1 VSSTGIPGL
10 VLAHPIPS
18 RLITVYHQQEQQRTT
33 KEYPLGVQTPNSQ
46 YISGCIYMDGCFPFG
61 LAGQYLIP
69 LIERLI
75 CHLCFDLF
83 IFYNNC
89 IAWLF
94 CMANDRF

>member
-46 YISGCIYMDGCFPFG
+46 YISGCIYMDGCFSFWLG
-61 LAGQYLIP
+61 RSMFDSAYR
-69 LIERLI
+69 EA
-75 CHLCFDLF
+75 HLSFVF
-83 IFYNNC
+83 
-89 IAWLF
+89 
-94 CMANDRF
+94 